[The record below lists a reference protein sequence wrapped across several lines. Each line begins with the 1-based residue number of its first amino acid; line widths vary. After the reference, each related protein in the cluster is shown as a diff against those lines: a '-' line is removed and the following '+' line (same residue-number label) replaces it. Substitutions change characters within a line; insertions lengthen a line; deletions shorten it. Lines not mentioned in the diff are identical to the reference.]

1 MLNALHPKNL
11 VILASSTSVPSTIP
25 ISLLRTSTKLEAV
38 GGLHADP
45 NPLFSNRHRVTGRDI
60 QSRIRAS
67 QHPEEVG
74 EIPLLQPPNM
84 IQGIAA
90 ALMSLAEVHAIHG
103 TCFVFS
109 SWIGEGLER
118 RDVERVVSKLDDCL
132 GGTQVNVQDVLK
144 GWKQAIGASGTEK
157 SSIYL

>member
-1 MLNALHPKNL
+1 
-11 VILASSTSVPSTIP
+11 
-25 ISLLRTSTKLEAV
+25 
-38 GGLHADP
+38 
-45 NPLFSNRHRVTGRDI
+45 
-60 QSRIRAS
+60 
-67 QHPEEVG
+67 
-74 EIPLLQPPNM
+74 M

-90 ALMSLAEVHAIHG
+90 SLMSLAEIHAIHA

-109 SWIGEGLER
+109 TWIGEGLER

-144 GWKQAIGASGTEK
+144 GWKQAIGASGAEK

>member
-1 MLNALHPKNL
+1 
-11 VILASSTSVPSTIP
+11 
-25 ISLLRTSTKLEAV
+25 
-38 GGLHADP
+38 
-45 NPLFSNRHRVTGRDI
+45 
-60 QSRIRAS
+60 
-67 QHPEEVG
+67 
-74 EIPLLQPPNM
+74 M

-90 ALMSLAEVHAIHG
+90 SLMSLAEVHGIHG

-132 GGTQVNVQDVLK
+132 LGTQVNVQDVLK
-144 GWKQAIGASGTEK
+144 GWKQAVGASGAEK